1 MATFI
6 ARQLRC
12 LYSLAWVGVC
22 AGNVWR
28 VCVLAVRLYECVVY
42 KCVVCVCVCALVR
55 PVANRLILSCGYPRL
70 SAAKC

>member
-12 LYSLAWVGVC
+12 LFSLAW
-22 AGNVWR
+22 
-28 VCVLAVRLYECVVY
+28 
-42 KCVVCVCVCALVR
+42 VCVCVCEACVECLLAMRMYVCLCVCVMVR